1 MVVARPAVCLLG
13 DVSHVGEDDG
23 EGDGE
28 GAGHSQKGEVT
39 VSVDLHL
46 KESKH
51 KKVESLGPLA
61 NFLLS
66 TTVIQIGTFCCC
78 FMVFQGSSPE
88 NKLQE
93 VSSTKL

>member
-1 MVVARPAVCLLG
+1 MLIAKVVARPAVCLLC

-46 KESKH
+46 KEGKH
-51 KKVESLGPLA
+51 KKSGIIRPP
-61 NFLLS
+61 
-66 TTVIQIGTFCCC
+66 QIFS
-78 FMVFQGSSPE
+78 FQPRTSR
-88 NKLQE
+88 
-93 VSSTKL
+93 